1 MNIRGRKGGGGGALK
16 ELKIPQDVIT
26 WCVRVAEGISKTL
39 RAEIQKYNSTLE
51 TLRAIALNRQQINLQ
66 LIEIKE
72 ALSELEKL
80 KEGEKVYKAV
90 GRIMVSRS
98 KEELIRE
105 LNEKKEALEVRL
117 SSLQKQEKLLKE
129 QLEDLEKR
137 ISRKLGGKGG
147 LPEAAG

>member
-1 MNIRGRKGGGGGALK
+1 MSIRGRKGGGGGALK
-16 ELKIPQDVIT
+16 ELKIPLDTIS
-26 WCVRVAEGISKTL
+26 WCVRVAESISETL

-105 LNEKKEALEVRL
+105 LNEEKEALEVRL